1 MAFKM
6 NPGRGSFAKTGRTI
20 PTPFKQVDAEVDK
33 LIAMKKART
42 ANEMKAKADSTGV
55 DKRLRDA
62 GMPIS
67 AGEYGNKKANE
78 TRASLKG
85 QFTYSMDKDK
95 ATGKY
100 KKNWSNSP
108 AKQVDKE
115 VDALIAKKKEREAKA
130 KLEKARKE
138 GEEGRSADDRRIRIK
153 LNDINEYKA
162 KSDSTAVDKKLRDAG
177 MPYNA
182 GVMGNKKAN
191 ETRKEGSPYK
201 GAYKSVDL
209 DASTGKYKRTTKA
222 SPAKQ
227 TTSAQK
233 KAAQDIAKGP
243 SRDSMQASKNPKSKS
258 TFGERT
264 LERNGI
270 RGDLQ
275 KVSKD
280 SSNKEMQRVYKSSP
294 AKQCFPTPQEKADS
308 AKKKFENRKNNPSDA
323 MGKGPSKDAMKERG
337 SKYEPGSA
345 KGKVYKDSPA
355 KQLGRQAVT
364 KMGGKK
370 TPAKMKKC

>member
-6 NPGRGSFAKTGRTI
+6 NPGRGSFAKTGRSI
-20 PTPFKQVDAEVDK
+20 PTPFKQVDKEVDAM
-33 LIAMKKART
+33 IARKKAST
-42 ANEMKAKADSTGV
+42 ENEMKAKADSTGV

-62 GMPIS
+62 GMPYN
-67 AGEYGNKKANE
+67 AGVMGNKKANE
-78 TRASLKG
+78 TRKEGSPYKGAYKSVDLDAS
-85 QFTYSMDKDK
+85 
-95 ATGKY
+95 TGKY
-100 KKNWSNSP
+100 KRTTKVSP

-115 VDALIAKKKEREAKA
+115 VDVLIAKKKERDAKA

-138 GEEGRSADDRRIRIK
+138 GEEGRSADDKKIRIK

-209 DASTGKYKRTTKA
+209 DASTGKYKRTTK
-222 SPAKQ
+222 
-227 TTSAQK
+227 
-233 KAAQDIAKGP
+233 
-243 SRDSMQASKNPKSKS
+243 
-258 TFGERT
+258 
-264 LERNGI
+264 
-270 RGDLQ
+270 
-275 KVSKD
+275 V
-280 SSNKEMQRVYKSSP
+280 
-294 AKQCFPTPQEKADS
+294 
-308 AKKKFENRKNNPSDA
+308 
-323 MGKGPSKDAMKERG
+323 
-337 SKYEPGSA
+337 
-345 KGKVYKDSPA
+345 SPA

-370 TPAKMKKC
+370 TPVKMKSC

>member
-1 MAFKM
+1 M
-6 NPGRGSFAKTGRTI
+6 NPGRGSFAKTGRSI
-20 PTPFKQVDAEVDK
+20 PTPFKQVDKEVDAM
-33 LIAMKKART
+33 IAKKKART
-42 ANEMKAKADSTGV
+42 ENEMKAKADSTGV
-55 DKRLRDA
+55 DKRMKDA
-62 GMPIS
+62 GFGNIMS
-67 AGEYGNKKANE
+67 GEYGNKKANE

-100 KKNWSNSP
+100 KKNYSNSP

-115 VDALIAKKKEREAKA
+115 VDEIIKKKKERDAKA

-138 GEEGRSADDRRIRIK
+138 GEEGRSADDRKIRIK
-153 LNDINEYKA
+153 LSEANEYKA

-201 GAYKSVDL
+201 GVYKSVDL
-209 DASTGKYKRTTKA
+209 DASTGKYKKTTKL

-227 TTSAQK
+227 TKSTAK
-233 KAAQDIAKGP
+233 KMEDMPMAKKS
-243 SRDSMQASKNPKSKS
+243 SRDSMQASKNPKSGT

-264 LERNGI
+264 IERNGV

-275 KVSKD
+275 KVSK
-280 SSNKEMQRVYKSSP
+280 NSP
-294 AKQCFPTPQEKADS
+294 T
-308 AKKKFENRKNNPSDA
+308 
-323 MGKGPSKDAMKERG
+323 
-337 SKYEPGSA
+337 
-345 KGKVYKDSPA
+345 

-364 KMGGKK
+364 KIGGKK
-370 TPAKMKKC
+370 TPVKMKSC

>member
-1 MAFKM
+1 MAYKQS
-6 NPGRGSFAKTGRTI
+6 PGRGNNAKTGYGI
-20 PTPFKQVDAEVDK
+20 PAPFKQVDKEVDAM
-33 LIAMKKART
+33 IAKKKART
-42 ANEMKAKADSTGV
+42 ENEMKAKADSTGV

-62 GMPIS
+62 GMPYS

-78 TRASLKG
+78 TRATLKG

-100 KKNWSNSP
+100 KKKYSDSP

-115 VDALIAKKKEREAKA
+115 VDEIIKKKKERDAKA
-130 KLEKARKE
+130 KNDKARKE
-138 GEEGRSADDRRIRIK
+138 GEEGMAADNRKIRIK
-153 LNDINEYKA
+153 LSEANEYKA

-209 DASTGKYKRTTKA
+209 DASTGKYKKTTKL
-222 SPAKQ
+222 SPVKQ
-227 TTSAQK
+227 TKPGAK
-233 KAAQDIAKGP
+233 KMEQEAKGP
-243 SRDSMQASKNPKSKS
+243 SRGSIQASKNPKSGT

-275 KVSKD
+275 KASKD
-280 SSNKEMQRVYKSSP
+280 S
-294 AKQCFPTPQEKADS
+294 PT
-308 AKKKFENRKNNPSDA
+308 
-323 MGKGPSKDAMKERG
+323 
-337 SKYEPGSA
+337 
-345 KGKVYKDSPA
+345 

-364 KMGGKK
+364 KVSAKK
-370 TPAKMKKC
+370 APVKMKKC

>member
-6 NPGRGSFAKTGRTI
+6 NPGRGSFAKTGRSI
-20 PTPFKQVDAEVDK
+20 PTPFKQVDKEVDAM
-33 LIAMKKART
+33 IAKKKART
-42 ANEMKAKADSTGV
+42 ENEMKAKADSTGV

-100 KKNWSNSP
+100 KKNYSNSP

-115 VDALIAKKKEREAKA
+115 VDVLIAKKKERDAKA

-138 GEEGRSADDRRIRIK
+138 GEEGMAADNRKIRIK

-201 GAYKSVDL
+201 GVYKSVDL
-209 DASTGKYKRTTKA
+209 DASTGKYKRTTKL
-222 SPAKQ
+222 SPAKMKKSPMKQ
-227 TTSAQK
+227 GLNFSTKEDMAKSGMKPYKGSDRQK
-233 KAAQDIAKGP
+233 ANEKGNAKANEARK
-243 SRDSMQASKNPKSKS
+243 
-258 TFGERT
+258 T
-264 LERNGI
+264 
-270 RGDLQ
+270 
-275 KVSKD
+275 
-280 SSNKEMQRVYKSSP
+280 SP